1 MKLSTHQLFAQ
12 LCESIIDLDEAS
24 SAISLLGKHPGAQQ
38 VVKKLHSQDKLS
50 HNQDFSQ
57 IRKIS
62 WSDLKNRWPSGWVL
76 CTGPNGTGAIKA
88 RNGNY
93 QALASTGDE
102 PVGFQD
108 AKGGNVLDF
117 LQGKLGGKWEKYNYW
132 IGTENKYASDKA
144 DSRKQNSPAPQAM
157 NQETLLKKFRPLWAK
172 ATQAAIADCKGMV
185 ATMVKNDAYEKAE
198 RKINQLKSLESV
210 LDTIESGDTD
220 VPNAIKGAIGSAIVM
235 AASHYY
241 PDETGEISKPRYG
254 GGYSAERSEGTTK
267 LLQDLTN
274 GDTKKL
280 GTVLGFF
287 KRSLISG

>member
-12 LCESIIDLDEAS
+12 LCESLVDLDEAS
-24 SAISLLGKHPGAQQ
+24 SSISLVQNKPGAKQVMQQ
-38 VVKKLHSQDKLS
+38 LHKTAGLS
-50 HNQDFSQ
+50 HNQEYKQ
-57 IRKIS
+57 IPKIS
-62 WSDLKNRWPSGWVL
+62 WSDLKDRWPGGWVVVS
-76 CTGPNGTGAIKA
+76 GPKGTGAIRAK
-88 RNGNY
+88 NKSY
-93 QALASTGDE
+93 QALASTGGEVQSLQND
-102 PVGFQD
+102 
-108 AKGGNVLDF
+108 KGGNILDF
-117 LQGKLGGKWEKYNYW
+117 LQGVLGGKWANYTYF
-132 IGTENKYASDKA
+132 IGTENKYASGKK
-144 DSRKQNSPAPQAM
+144 DSRKQNSPEPKAM
-157 NQETLLKKFRPLWAK
+157 NQETLLKKFRPLWVK

-198 RKINQLKSLESV
+198 RKISQLKSLETV

-220 VPNAIKGAIGSAIVM
+220 VPSAIKGAIGSAIAM

-241 PDETGEISKPRYG
+241 PDETGEISRPRYG

-267 LLQDLTN
+267 LLQDLSN

>member
-12 LCESIIDLDEAS
+12 LCESLVDLDEAS
-24 SAISLLGKHPGAQQ
+24 SAMSLLGKTPGAQQ

-50 HNQDFSQ
+50 HNQDFSKIQ
-57 IRKIS
+57 KIS

-76 CTGPNGTGAIKA
+76 CTGPKGTGAIKA

-93 QALASTGDE
+93 QAIASTGEE

-117 LQGKLGGKWEKYNYW
+117 LQGKLGGKWEKYTYW

-144 DSRKQNSPAPQAM
+144 NSRKQNSPEPKAM
-157 NQETLLKKFRPLWAK
+157 NQEALLKKFRPLWAK

-198 RKINQLKSLESV
+198 RKISQLKSLETV

-220 VPNAIKGAIGSAIVM
+220 VPSAIKGAIGSAIVM

-254 GGYSAERSEGTTK
+254 GGYSSERSEGTTK
-267 LLQDLTN
+267 LLQDLSN